1 MTTAVEVTGRGVIS
15 ALGHSVDAFA
25 TAILAGQSGV
35 VDLGDVAADLR
46 FKSGA
51 AVRGFEGADHFDRRA
66 LGLVDRFTQF
76 AVVAAREAMK
86 GAGLAAGDVD
96 PARFGVIIGTANG
109 GVDIIEA
116 GFKRMFLENRKPL
129 PMTIPM
135 TMGSAPASWIAQEVG
150 ARGPVFGVTSACAAS
165 GHAIM
170 LGMMMIRSGLAD
182 AVVVGGSDSNLGWA
196 NITSWDGLR
205 VVSSTACR
213 PFSLERDGLVLG
225 EGAGMLVLEAA
236 GRAKARGHRP
246 IGVLAGAAMTSDAGD
261 LVNPD
266 PGGMAAAMAG
276 ALTDAG
282 VDASAV
288 DYINAHGTGT
298 RANDSNESAAI
309 RSVFG
314 AASGRLSVS
323 STKAMTGHALGA
335 SGALEALATLSA
347 IERGVVPPTINFLSP
362 DPACDLDVTPNT
374 PRSRPIGV
382 ALSNSF
388 AFGGLNVS
396 LAFTHPDA

>member
-1 MTTAVEVTGRGVIS
+1 MQE
-15 ALGHSVDAFA
+15 
-25 TAILAGQSGV
+25 
-35 VDLGDVAADLR
+35 
-46 FKSGA
+46 
-51 AVRGFEGADHFDRRA
+51 
-66 LGLVDRFTQF
+66 
-76 AVVAAREAMK
+76 
-86 GAGLAAGDVD
+86 AGLAAGDIE
-96 PARFGVIIGTANG
+96 PARLGVIIGTANG
-109 GVDIIEA
+109 GVDIIES

-196 NITSWDGLR
+196 NITSWEGLR
-205 VVSSTACR
+205 VVSSTVCR

-225 EGAGMLVLEAA
+225 EGAGVLVLEAA
-236 GRAKARGHRP
+236 GRARARGRKP
-246 IGVLAGAAMTSDAGD
+246 IAVLAGAAMTSDAGD

-266 PGGMAAAMAG
+266 AGGMAAAMAG
-276 ALTDAG
+276 ALADAG
-282 VDASAV
+282 VDPAAV

-314 AASGRLSVS
+314 GESGLSVS

-347 IERGVVPPTINFLSP
+347 IERGVAPPTINFLSP
-362 DPACDLDVTPNT
+362 DPECDLDVTPNT
-374 PRSRPIGV
+374 PRARPIGV

-396 LAFTHPDA
+396 LAFAHPDA